1 MLWAS
6 NDVIIPRGD
15 EERRVPLPTT
25 KRRKR
30 MDILEIIS
38 RRVSVRDYQ
47 PKPAETAQIQEV
59 LDAGEKAE
67 TLTHAE
73 LRYHFRSDEEMGEE
87 VKGILGDY
95 GKIIR
100 APHYIVLVA
109 RESEGYLVDAGYRFE
124 QMILEATRRGL
135 GTCWVAGLFKE
146 TSLRSL
152 LRVGES
158 WRVVALTPIGRVSDQ
173 SLVSRAIRVAARSS
187 TRKPLGQIFFWQLH
201 GASLPASVL
210 ANEQLMHVLEATRW
224 APSWKNKQPWRFILT
239 GREVLVYK
247 QMRQVKEGKD
257 YHLLDCGIAM
267 VHLHLAATATGMG
280 GRWEL
285 GGFEVPGAPGA
296 EPIGRYLVESRTNV
310 FE

>member
-1 MLWAS
+1 
-6 NDVIIPRGD
+6 
-15 EERRVPLPTT
+15 
-25 KRRKR
+25 
-30 MDILEIIS
+30 MDIFEIIS
-38 RRVSVRDYQ
+38 RRMSVRNYQ
-47 PKPAETAQIQEV
+47 PEPVEGAEIQE
-59 LDAGEKAE
+59 LLNAGEKAE

-73 LRYHFRSDEEMGEE
+73 LRFHVCSDEEMGRE

-124 QMILEATRRGL
+124 QMILEATRRGV
-135 GTCWVAGLFKE
+135 GTCWIASQFKE
-146 TSLRSL
+146 TSLRL
-152 LRVGES
+152 ALGLEES
-158 WRVVALTPIGRVSDQ
+158 WRVVALTPIGRPTDQ
-173 SLVSRAIRVAARSS
+173 SFVSRAIRVAVRSS

-201 GASLPASVL
+201 GAPLPASVQ
-210 ANEQLMHVLEATRW
+210 ANEQLMRVLEAARW

-239 GREVLVYK
+239 GREVLAYK

-267 VHLHLAATATGMG
+267 VHLHLAAIATGMG

-285 GGFEVPGAPGA
+285 GGFEVPGAPDA
-296 EPIGRYLVESRTNV
+296 EPIGRYPLESV
-310 FE
+310 SS